1 MNNVFLRIHGIL
13 IHLVIQQ
20 EGFHQNSI
28 LWQESGPLHFAKRLY
43 DSVFF
48 YLLCH
53 LCTVNAKGKFVHK
66 SDWKES
72 DDVEMKKYW
81 TDHSNWR
88 VLI

>member
-20 EGFHQNSI
+20 EGFHQTVFYDKNLDHSI
-28 LWQESGPLHFAKRLY
+28 SPRGYMTVF
-43 DSVFF
+43 FF
-48 YLLCH
+48 YLLRH

-66 SDWKES
+66 NDWKES

-81 TDHSNWR
+81 TDHSN
-88 VLI
+88 